1 MGHSLIPLSAQST
14 STGGPFLF
22 APLSA
27 VADPNSH
34 AELVRLLDSYLAS
47 EDLSPMERTQF
58 KLQREWL
65 TDGKAVPDAEV
76 MYANL
81 PGAVGLPLPDGTM
94 TLWLPVVHLFSSS
107 SHVGF

>member
-1 MGHSLIPLSAQST
+1 
-14 STGGPFLF
+14 
-22 APLSA
+22 
-27 VADPNSH
+27 VVDPNAH
-34 AELVRLLDSYLAS
+34 AELVKLLDSYLAS

-65 TDGKAVPDAEV
+65 TNDRAVPDAVV

-94 TLWLPVVHLFSSS
+94 TLWLPTVHLISSL